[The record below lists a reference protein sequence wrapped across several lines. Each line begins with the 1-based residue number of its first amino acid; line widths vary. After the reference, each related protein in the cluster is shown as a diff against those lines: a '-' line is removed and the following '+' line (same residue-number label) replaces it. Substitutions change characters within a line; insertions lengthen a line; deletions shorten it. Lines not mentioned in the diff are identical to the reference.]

1 MTDMPDNP
9 DHDFK
14 MPDHDFSAEERR
26 AGDSGGA
33 NGSAMPTED
42 RPLFCIR
49 RLDVNEFYVVLC
61 FACFDAFLHSMFPCR
76 AFLCHPKS
84 AGDGPDFYFYVM
96 HVLF

>member
-1 MTDMPDNP
+1 MISKYRTMISRPRSDALAILVGRMALRCPRRTDP
-9 DHDFK
+9 F
-14 MPDHDFSAEERR
+14 
-26 AGDSGGA
+26 
-33 NGSAMPTED
+33 
-42 RPLFCIR
+42 FCTR
-49 RLDVNEFYVVLC
+49 RLDVNEFYVLLC